1 MFIASPI
8 TAGEMVQTSVGGK
21 RLGAPHWPRCSEYMR
36 TGYTERTRHDAA
48 LPRLGVALRRR
59 RPRPRGTSRG
69 PVVYD
74 RQHGSAA
81 MMIDPRAKL
90 LAVLDHAEEYRGLAI
105 RAKDR
110 GEREIYERIVELYV
124 EIAEELEALID
135 GRS

>member
-1 MFIASPI
+1 LHVLHF
-8 TAGEMVQTSVGGK
+8 TADSSFPDLQQ
-21 RLGAPHWPRCSEYMR
+21 L
-36 TGYTERTRHDAA
+36 
-48 LPRLGVALRRR
+48 RLGVEHVRSGLPCATAAARVRVLLKR
-59 RPRPRGTSRG
+59 SRG
-69 PVVYD
+69 SIVDDD
-74 RQHGSAA
+74 RQH
-81 MMIDPRAKL
+81 AKL